1 MKGLCCKQY
10 LVGALVGLAG
20 PFAGAFWLWAG
31 WVWLPQLLLLGKGSC
46 YVLLVKMFVCL
57 VLAGGVLFSL
67 EEGASFWNQFLTWRI
82 VSAGKQKQ
90 ELQSCQLR
98 VCAQPL
104 ARCGPPVPSGTSWV
118 LPLGLQGPEPA
129 AAVSGAL
136 STIPSSATMGS
147 VAACLQHTAGTK
159 PQPRARGYLG

>member
-1 MKGLCCKQY
+1 M
-10 LVGALVGLAG
+10 
-20 PFAGAFWLWAG
+20 P
-31 WVWLPQLLLLGKGSC
+31 
-46 YVLLVKMFVCL
+46 LVKMFACL
-57 VLAGGVLFSL
+57 ALAGGVLFSL

-104 ARCGPPVPSGTSWV
+104 ARWGPPMPSSSSWV

-129 AAVSGAL
+129 AAVPGAL
-136 STIPSSATMGS
+136 STIPSSTPMGS
-147 VAACLQHTAGTK
+147 VAAWLQHMAGTK
-159 PQPRARGYLG
+159 PQPRARGFLR